1 MLKKI
6 KQKILEKKLS
16 TDPFPYM
23 FIENFFDKSFVK
35 NLNKKLPS
43 FDKINNKGIVYQSKS
58 QTKKT
63 ILPSSKEYKTLE
75 KNKLFKKV
83 NHTFK
88 KLKPIILKKFRDQI
102 RDHVNKDYQNT
113 KLKYHSSFSIMRSGY
128 KKSSHLDRRDHLIH
142 MIFYPYSDISKGGEI
157 ILNKI
162 KKRKNF

>member
-58 QTKKT
+58 QTKKRYCQV
-63 ILPSSKEYKTLE
+63 L
-75 KNKLFKKV
+75 KN
-83 NHTFK
+83 
-88 KLKPIILKKFRDQI
+88 
-102 RDHVNKDYQNT
+102 
-113 KLKYHSSFSIMRSGY
+113 
-128 KKSSHLDRRDHLIH
+128 
-142 MIFYPYSDISKGGEI
+142 
-157 ILNKI
+157 I
-162 KKRKNF
+162 KH

>member
-16 TDPFPYM
+16 TDPFYM

-63 ILPSSKEYKTLE
+63 ILPSSKEYKTLGE
-75 KNKLFKKV
+75 NKLFKKG
-83 NHTFK
+83 K
-88 KLKPIILKKFRDQI
+88 
-102 RDHVNKDYQNT
+102 
-113 KLKYHSSFSIMRSGY
+113 
-128 KKSSHLDRRDHLIH
+128 SHL
-142 MIFYPYSDISKGGEI
+142 
-157 ILNKI
+157 
-162 KKRKNF
+162 